1 MRKESVNYNI
11 EGSLVVK
18 RSPSVSGRNNRKIA
32 GRTDGTWVRR
42 DSNTGELRRSMSRN
56 IDSLG
61 RLLKESEQVLPRPK
75 S

>member
-1 MRKESVNYNI
+1 MSKESVNYNV

-18 RSPSVSGRNNRKIA
+18 RSPSVSGRRNRKVT
-32 GRTDGTWVRR
+32 GRTSGTWVIR
-42 DSNTGELRRSMSRN
+42 DTHTGELRKSMSRN

-61 RLLKESEQVLPRPK
+61 RLLKESEQVMPRPN